1 VWANRLPIAGKLM
14 NCLGSERLLAGHSRV
29 PDPPERMTGLIFMKV
44 QSFFDVQQV
53 LTIRA

>member
-14 NCLGSERLLAGHSRV
+14 NCLGSERLLAGHNRV